1 MKKIIAILTLAFILI
16 TTATSAAFADANK
29 LADFSENFD
38 GYSVSGDYIENDSAL
53 TEKWDNNVFRGGDP
67 LGMDSHIVNVG
78 KIEYE
83 NGSDGNRV
91 LHLKNTTGANTFFY
105 MGPSGDYR
113 VKNFTASFRLKFLTE
128 DVEERSWVG
137 ISFRKKANSHYTG
150 TNNLMFVVQRY
161 VEATAITGHAYA
173 IFDGGSPND
182 LNLMRDLY
190 GEKLSLTEAQY
201 SVPNAVSKQD
211 LPWVTYSLSVR
222 DNRYVVSVDGTVVL
236 DCTFAVPTYD
246 YFGYLSLNCCTSN
259 ILVDDFTVTVQDET
273 LPPEILPLATPVISL
288 DEENKMLTWNAV
300 ESAGLYRV
308 AIGDTVKTVT
318 ATKYALDKL
327 KPGTYEITVTALS
340 DDTFVAKDSAPSS
353 SVTYTVASIDD
364 ETPSG
369 GCNSSIGG
377 GFCGIFVLSAAALTL
392 KRRKRK

>member
-1 MKKIIAILTLAFILI
+1 MKKIIAAFILAFLLI
-16 TTATSAAFADANK
+16 TTVTSAAFADSDK
-29 LADFSENFD
+29 LPDFSDDFET
-38 GYSVSGDYIENDSAL
+38 YSVSGNYIENDSSL

-105 MGPSGDYR
+105 MGPGGDYR

-128 DVEERSWVG
+128 GVEERSWVG
-137 ISFRKKANSHYTG
+137 LSFRKKASSHYTG

-161 VEATAITGHAYA
+161 AAATAITGHAYA

-190 GEKLSLTEAQY
+190 GEKLSLIEAQY
-201 SVPNAVSKQD
+201 SVPNAVSGQD

-222 DNRYVVSVDGTVVL
+222 DNRYVISVDGTVVT
-236 DCTFAVPTYD
+236 DCTFSVPTYD

-259 ILVDDFTVTVQDET
+259 ILVDYFSVTVQDET
-273 LPPEILPLATPVISL
+273 LPPEILPLATPTVSL
-288 DEENKMLTWNAV
+288 DEENQMLTWTAV
-300 ESAGLYRV
+300 EGAGLYRV

-318 ATKYALDKL
+318 ATKYALNKL

-340 DDTFVAKDSAPSS
+340 DDTFVAKDSAPSAA
-353 SVTYTVASIDD
+353 VTYTVSSGAE

-369 GCNSSIGG
+369 GCNASIGG
-377 GFCGIFVLSAAALTL
+377 GFCGLLALSAAALTL
-392 KRRKRK
+392 KRKKRK